1 MSEVTIECVLLI
13 GCRLPDARL
22 IANAL
27 TNDVQTRLIVEDV
40 IKLSEGLERIAKG
53 GVRAF
58 IVDIEMP
65 NARGVAAI
73 ETLLTAVPHIPLLM
87 LSAVDNESV
96 ARQAVERGAYDYLL
110 KSNLNRYRLRRAVR
124 GMLDHHAAGEQAFLN
139 QQCAT
144 LTLLC
149 TGDAVVISD
158 GAGLV
163 TQLNPPAELI
173 TGWSQKEAQGQP
185 IGKIFS
191 ILDCETRK
199 PVVEESPA
207 SLETNGNSPYIH
219 SAVLVR
225 RDGVTLNVKRCSAY
239 LRNRDGNIA
248 GRVAVFHDQGAA
260 RIKTLEL
267 AHQAQHDF
275 LTDLPNRSLLNDRIN
290 QAISFARRYHK
301 QLAVMFVDLDHFK
314 RINDSLGHAVGDG
327 LLQQVANRIVACVR
341 RSDTVGR
348 HGGDEFVVLLSQVG
362 HAEDAVF
369 IARKILSS
377 LAAGYLIDQKHL
389 QINASIGASTYPDD
403 GHDADMLIHRADT
416 AMYEAKKL
424 GRNNCQFFRAEMQAR
439 VAEWQS
445 LEGSLRCALE
455 RNEFILMY
463 QPKIDLH
470 SGEIS
475 GVEALLRWNHPER
488 GLIQPL
494 KFVPIAEESGL
505 IVPIGQWVL
514 LEACRQ
520 ARAWMDAGL
529 PPVRIAVNVSALQ
542 FAAKDFLSSVRA
554 ALISTGIDPCNLE
567 LELTETVLMQ
577 DAESAVQ
584 MLRALKA
591 IGVQLAI
598 DDFGVGYS
606 SFSYLRK
613 FPLDALKVDRSFIND
628 ISSNPDNATILSAL
642 INIGKSLKHRVV
654 AEGVETEEQLHFL
667 QKEGCSEGQ
676 GYFFCRPIIAE
687 KFAEF
692 LERGVTESV
701 VQTLRMRTT
710 ACAPSI
716 ENLAKAHR

>member
-1 MSEVTIECVLLI
+1 MSHAKTESVLLI
-13 GCRLPDARL
+13 ECQPKD
-22 IANAL
+22 
-27 TNDVQTRLIVEDV
+27 TRLIINALQDDAHEGLQ
-40 IKLSEGLERIAKG
+40 IECIKKLSDGLDRIQKG
-53 GVRAF
+53 KVRG
-58 IVDIEMP
+58 IILDIEMS
-65 NARGVAAI
+65 NGRGVATFEKLRA
-73 ETLLTAVPHIPLLM
+73 AAPHVPILI
-87 LSAVDNESV
+87 LSGVENENI
-96 ARQAVERGAYDYLL
+96 ARQAVHRGARDYLL
-110 KSNLNRYRLRRAVR
+110 KSNFDHFRLRRAVHLMVER
-124 GMLDHHAAGEQAFLN
+124 HAIEEKAYL
-139 QQCAT
+139 QQRCAEAT
-144 LTLLC
+144 LAC
-149 TGDAVVISD
+149 TGDAVIISD
-158 GAGLV
+158 SADRI
-163 TQLNPPAELI
+163 THLNGPAELL
-173 TGWSQKEAQGQP
+173 TGWSEAEARGH
-185 IGKIFS
+185 S
-191 ILDCETRK
+191 LNEILGHTACDNQTT
-199 PVVEESPA
+199 SALA
-207 SLETNGNSPYIH
+207 S
-219 SAVLVR
+219 SALAPPLASGPQEDTPCSDTATLVR
-225 RDGVTLNVKRCSAY
+225 RDGVELNIKNCSAY
-239 LRNRDGNIA
+239 IRDRDGSVT
-248 GRVAVFHDQGAA
+248 GTVAVLHNLGAV
-260 RIKTLEL
+260 RERTLEL
-267 AHQAQHDF
+267 SHAAQHDF
-275 LTDLPNRSLLNDRIN
+275 LTGLPNRSLVNDRIT
-290 QAISFARRYHK
+290 QAISFAARYTK
-301 QLAVMFVDLDHFK
+301 QLAVMFVDLDLFK
-314 RINDSLGHAVGDG
+314 RINDSLGHAVGDK
-327 LLQQVANRIVACVR
+327 LLQQVATRIVACVR

-348 HGGDEFVVLLSQVG
+348 IGGDEFIVLLSQVG

-377 LAAGYLIDQKHL
+377 LAAPYLIDQKQL
-389 QINASIGASTYPDD
+389 QINASIGVSTYPAD
-403 GHDADMLIHRADT
+403 GTDSETLIHRADT

-424 GRNNCQFFRAEMQAR
+424 GRNNCQFFRPEMQAR
-439 VAEWQS
+439 VLEWQS

-455 RNEFILMY
+455 RNEFMLVY
-463 QPKIDLH
+463 QPKIDLAT
-470 SGEIS
+470 GEIS

-554 ALISTGIDPCNLE
+554 ALISTGIDPSNLE

-676 GYFFCRPIIAE
+676 GYFFCRPVIAE
-687 KFAEF
+687 KFAQF

-701 VQTLRMRTT
+701 V
-710 ACAPSI
+710 
-716 ENLAKAHR
+716 H

>member
-1 MSEVTIECVLLI
+1 MGEATNECVLLI
-13 GCRLPDARL
+13 ECQPADARL
-22 IANAL
+22 ITNAL
-27 TNDVQTRLIVEDV
+27 TNQVHGAFAVES
-40 IKLSEGLERIAKG
+40 ITKLSDGLGRIAKG
-53 GVRAF
+53 GVRAV
-58 IVDIEMP
+58 IVDIEMS
-65 NARGVAAI
+65 NGRSVATI
-73 ETLLTAVPHIPLLM
+73 ERLLTGAPHVPILIL
-87 LSAVDNESV
+87 AATENESV
-96 ARQAVERGAYDYLL
+96 ARQAVERGAHDYLL
-110 KSNLNRYRLRRAVR
+110 KSNFDNFRLRRAVR
-124 GMLDHHAAGEQAFLN
+124 AMIEHRTADEQAFLH
-139 QQCAT
+139 QQCAE
-144 LTLLC
+144 LALLC
-149 TGDAVVISD
+149 TGDAVVITDS
-158 GAGLV
+158 AERV
-163 TQLNPPAELI
+163 THLNTAAELI
-173 TGWSQKEAQGQP
+173 TGWSQLEAQGQP
-185 IGKIFS
+185 LNKIFG
-191 ILDCETRK
+191 L
-199 PVVEESPA
+199 V
-207 SLETNGNSPYIH
+207 NGNAGKFPAAEPRMLSEANRMSPRITTG
-219 SAVLVR
+219 SLLR
-225 RDGVTLNVKRCSAY
+225 RDGVELNIKNCTAH
-239 LRNRDGNIA
+239 LRDRDGNIS
-248 GRVAVFHDQGAA
+248 GKVAVFHDQGAA
-260 RIKTLEL
+260 RVKTLEL
-267 AHQAQHDF
+267 SHQAQHDF

-301 QLAVMFVDLDHFK
+301 QLAVMFVDLDLFK
-314 RINDSLGHAVGDG
+314 RINDSLGHAVGDR
-327 LLQQVANRIVACVR
+327 LLQEVANRIVSCVR

-377 LAAGYLIDQKHL
+377 LAAGYSIDQKHL
-389 QINASIGASTYPDD
+389 QINASIGVSTYPDD
-403 GHDADMLIHRADT
+403 GHDAGTLIHRADT

-475 GVEALLRWNHPER
+475 GVEALLRWKHPER

-505 IVPIGQWVL
+505 IVPIGHWVL

-520 ARAWMDAGL
+520 ACLWTNAGL

-542 FAAKDFLSSVRA
+542 FASKDFLASVRA
-554 ALISTGIDPCNLE
+554 ALISTGMDPRNLE
-567 LELTETVLMQ
+567 LELTETVLME
-577 DAESAVQ
+577 DAESAMQ
-584 MLRALKA
+584 TLRALKA
-591 IGVQLAI
+591 IGVQLAV

-628 ISSNPDNATILSAL
+628 ISSSADNAMILSAL

-676 GYFFCRPIIAE
+676 GYFFSRPIIAE

-692 LERGVTESV
+692 LERGVTDSV
-701 VQTLRMRTT
+701 V
-710 ACAPSI
+710 
-716 ENLAKAHR
+716 H

>member
-1 MSEVTIECVLLI
+1 MSELTNDSVLLI
-13 GCRLPDARL
+13 GFQPADARL
-22 IANAL
+22 ITNAL
-27 TNDVQTRLIVEDV
+27 TNDVLTRFPVEGV
-40 IKLSEGLERIAKG
+40 IKLSDGLERIAKG
-53 GVRAF
+53 GVRAV

-73 ETLLTAVPHIPLLM
+73 EKLLTAAPHIPILI
-87 LSAVDNESV
+87 LSAMENESV

-110 KSNLNRYRLRRAVR
+110 KSNFDNFRLRRTVR
-124 GMLDHHAAGEQAFLN
+124 AMLEHHASDEQAFLY
-139 QQCAT
+139 QQCAE
-144 LTLLC
+144 LSLLC

-158 GAGLV
+158 SAERV
-163 TQLNPPAELI
+163 THLNSAAELI
-173 TGWSQKEAQGQP
+173 TGWSQKDAQGEP
-185 IGKIFS
+185 LSKIFG
-191 ILDCETRK
+191 ILNSETRK
-199 PVVEESPA
+199 VATDGTPMA
-207 SLETNGNSPYIH
+207 SEAAYNSPYTR
-219 SAVLVR
+219 SGLLVR
-225 RDGVTLNVKRCSAY
+225 RDGVELNIKNCSAHIRD
-239 LRNRDGNIA
+239 RNGNIS

-260 RIKTLEL
+260 RVKTLQL
-267 AHQAQHDF
+267 SHQAQHDF

-301 QLAVMFVDLDHFK
+301 QLAVMFVDLDLFK
-314 RINDSLGHAVGDG
+314 RINNSLGHAVGDR
-327 LLQQVANRIVACVR
+327 LLQEVANRIVSCVR

-377 LAAGYLIDQKHL
+377 LATGYLIDQKHL
-389 QINASIGASTYPDD
+389 QINASIGVSTYPDD
-403 GHDADMLIHRADT
+403 GHDAETLIHRADT

-475 GVEALLRWNHPER
+475 GVEALLRWKHPER

-505 IVPIGQWVL
+505 IVPIGHWVL

-520 ARAWMDAGL
+520 ACLWTEAGL

-542 FAAKDFLSSVRA
+542 FASKDFLSSVRA
-554 ALISTGIDPCNLE
+554 ALISTRMDPLLLE
-567 LELTETVLMQ
+567 LELTETVLME
-577 DAESAVQ
+577 DAQSAMQ
-584 MLRALKA
+584 TLRALKA
-591 IGVQLAI
+591 IGVQLAV

-606 SFSYLRK
+606 SFSYLR
-613 FPLDALKVDRSFIND
+613 
-628 ISSNPDNATILSAL
+628 
-642 INIGKSLKHRVV
+642 
-654 AEGVETEEQLHFL
+654 
-667 QKEGCSEGQ
+667 
-676 GYFFCRPIIAE
+676 
-687 KFAEF
+687 
-692 LERGVTESV
+692 
-701 VQTLRMRTT
+701 
-710 ACAPSI
+710 
-716 ENLAKAHR
+716 